1 MAEIHSPP
9 PPFQSPGDNESRRIA
24 DEALLRRLTAEAR
37 ARAGLPD
44 PEAPAAVPRSPIAGV
59 LARLGAGRAEHPKIH
74 AADVPARRL
83 AAADTDDFLRRV
95 RAASEARQTGDCL
108 RGTLRQV
115 AQALA
120 YFARIQGRGCAR
132 VTFESIAKAA
142 GVCVE
147 TARRAV
153 RWLESA
159 GLIDTVNVL
168 VRRPIGGVRRLVR
181 DANLYLFPP
190 AAEAPGAA
198 GTPPRDSAARA
209 RATIARWGDQLG
221 LGLRLAGAWRD
232 PRRTLRET

>member
-1 MAEIHSPP
+1 MAAIHSSP
-9 PPFQSPGDNESRRIA
+9 PPFQSPSDNENRRIA

-44 PEAPAAVPRSPIAGV
+44 LEEPAAVPRSPIAAV

-83 AAADTDDFLRRV
+83 PADTDDFLRRV

-190 AAEAPGAA
+190 AADAPGAA
-198 GTPPRDSAARA
+198 VTPPRDSAARA
-209 RATIARWGDQLG
+209 RATIARWGDRLG